1 MNKTGFRLL
10 VGGMLGLTVVSN
22 RRKQRKRLKKLKMSK
37 SKKNIRKVQ
46 VK

>member
-1 MNKTGFRLL
+1 MNKTSFRLL
-10 VGGMLGLTVVSN
+10 VGGMLGLTAVSN
-22 RRKQRKRLKKLKMSK
+22 RRKQRKRLKKLKMSN